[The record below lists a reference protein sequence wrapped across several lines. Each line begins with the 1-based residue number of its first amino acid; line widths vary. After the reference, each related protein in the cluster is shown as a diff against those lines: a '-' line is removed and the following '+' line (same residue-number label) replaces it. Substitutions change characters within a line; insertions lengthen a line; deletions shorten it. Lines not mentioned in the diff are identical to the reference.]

1 MSPNRDD
8 HTATSAE
15 LCQRCEWIEV
25 TTLGDTTPDYI
36 LGRPCREHM
45 TTGELDT
52 VAERVASEQARQE
65 IEQIERYGAVPIV
78 PSHKDSYA

>member
-1 MSPNRDD
+1 MNRNRDD
-8 HTATSAE
+8 HTATSTE
-15 LCQRCEWIEV
+15 LCKQCEWIEV

-52 VAERVASEQARQE
+52 MAERVAQQQARQE
-65 IEQIERYGAVPIV
+65 VEQIERYGAVPIV
-78 PSHKDSYA
+78 SSHKASYD